1 MKLVAIKANY
11 EDCEDILALQK
22 LAFLSEAAIYDDLTI
37 PPLTQTL
44 AELQADFS
52 KKTILKI
59 VQNDKII
66 ASIRA
71 GNKAGVVHIE
81 RVMVHPDF
89 QKRGLGYVLMDGIE
103 KAFDDVWAFKLF
115 TGNKSFTNIDWYKK
129 LGYSVVGEDVFVSPK
144 LSITKMIKNT
154 HKALKIK
161 VCGMREAQNIKD
173 LVQLSIDYIGFIFYE
188 KSARY
193 VQQIPDLGSDDG
205 FKNIKKV
212 GVFVNA
218 SIDFVIAKIKEF
230 DLDIVQ
236 LHGNETTEYLYE
248 LEDYCLNASFL
259 PYYYGTRG
267 FYRVP
272 DDYPKPK
279 WVKIWKVFSVDENF
293 DFQETVHYETYV
305 DKFLFDTKTPQ
316 HGGSGQKFNWEI
328 LRKYT
333 GMTPFF
339 LSGGISAT
347 DIEAIKAIA
356 HPQFYGLD
364 VNSKFEISPAL
375 KDVPLL
381 ERFISEVRSA

>member
-1 MKLVAIKANY
+1 MKPVAIKANY
-11 EDCEDILALQK
+11 EDCEAILALQK
-22 LAFLSEAAIYDDLTI
+22 LAFLSEAAIYDDLTV

-66 ASIRA
+66 ASVRA
-71 GNKAGVVHIE
+71 GNNAGVVHIE

-89 QKRGLGYVLMDGIE
+89 QKQGLGYVLMDGIE
-103 KAFDDVWAFKLF
+103 NAFDDVWLFKLF
-115 TGNKSFTNIDWYKK
+115 TGNKSFINIEWYKK

-154 HKALKIK
+154 PKALKIK

-173 LVQLSIDYIGFIFYE
+173 LVQLPIDYIGFIFYE

-193 VQQIPDLGSDDG
+193 VQEMPDLGSGNG

-218 SIDFVIAKIKEF
+218 DIDFVLDKIEKF
-230 DLDIVQ
+230 GLDIVQ
-236 LHGNETTEYLYE
+236 LHGKETTTYIAE
-248 LEDYCLNASFL
+248 LKNKSSQLTANAPKTASNLASF
-259 PYYYGTRG
+259 
-267 FYRVP
+267 
-272 DDYPKPK
+272 KE
-279 WVKIWKVFSVDENF
+279 IWKVFSVDDHF
-293 DFQETVHYETYV
+293 DFAETKIYEGIA
-305 DKFLFDTKTPQ
+305 DKFLFDTKTPL
-316 HGGSGQKFNWEI
+316 HGGSGQKFDWQI
-328 LRKYT
+328 LKNYV
-333 GMTPFF
+333 GKTPFF
-339 LSGGISAT
+339 LSGGISAADT
-347 DIEAIKAIA
+347 EGSLKIA

-381 ERFISEVRSA
+381 QKFISDVRSA